1 MPLSTDVRRRARVS
15 REQILYSTNVT
26 NRSEMYI
33 YLYMYY
39 CTDCQNVHKS
49 AHVIR
54 LLLSPLVPP
63 RVYR

>member
-1 MPLSTDVRRRARVS
+1 MPLSTDVRRRAIVS

-39 CTDCQNVHKS
+39 CTYCQNVHKS

-54 LLLSPLVPP
+54 LL
-63 RVYR
+63 